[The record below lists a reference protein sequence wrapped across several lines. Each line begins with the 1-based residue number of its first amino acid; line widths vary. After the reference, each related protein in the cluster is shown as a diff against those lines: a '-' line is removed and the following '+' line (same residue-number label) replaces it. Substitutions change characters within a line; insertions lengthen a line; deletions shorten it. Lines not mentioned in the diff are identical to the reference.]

1 MRVVIIGASGNVGT
15 SLLEALAGED
25 GVDSVLGLARRLPR
39 AEFAKTEWRRANIE
53 SDDLEAHFDGAD
65 AVRPSGVADPALTRP
80 RRATTDECRRQRSCL
95 SGGGGRRRAR
105 ARLRLLGGRLLAGPK
120 DRRSDEYWPRS
131 GVPTS
136 FYAQHKA
143 EVERLL
149 DRFEEEHPSV
159 RVVRLRPALT
169 FKREAASGIR
179 RLFLGPFLPSP
190 LLRRGL
196 IPTVP
201 DVPGLRFQAVHS
213 LDVGDAYR
221 RAVLKDIRGPFN
233 LAAEPCSTG

>member
-1 MRVVIIGASGNVGT
+1 M
-15 SLLEALAGED
+15 
-25 GVDSVLGLARRLPR
+25 
-39 AEFAKTEWRRANIE
+39 
-53 SDDLEAHFDGAD
+53 
-65 AVRPSGVADPALTRP
+65 
-80 RRATTDECRRQRSCL
+80 
-95 SGGGGRRRAR
+95 
-105 ARLRLLGGRLLAGPK
+105 
-120 DRRSDEYWPRS
+120 
-131 GVPTS
+131 
-136 FYAQHKA
+136 
-143 EVERLL
+143 
-149 DRFEEEHPSV
+149 